1 MSFDRYTAIVR
12 PVQSF
17 AHGPRSKPAVV
28 ASLAFI
34 WILSLALA
42 TPALI
47 SAELEVALV
56 PVERFSNTFVA
67 SANGEED
74 EEVEDDRKNIT
85 ICYPFP
91 ERFGPDYAKIVVLA
105 RFLIHYLIPLIIIGT
120 LYAITAHHLV
130 QRYIFFLILL
140 LVYTLY
146 NNNIYTLSTHTLPGE
161 ATVTVSGIERRLLP
175 SKHGV
180 DVSN

>member
-1 MSFDRYTAIVR
+1 MVYRTFISWNSIAHFVFQFTEDYSTDGKNGIELFYIVFISSSFFKDTSVGISVFTLTALSFDRYTAIVR

-74 EEVEDDRKNIT
+74 EEEVEDDRKNIT
-85 ICYPFP
+85 ICYPC
-91 ERFGPDYAKIVVLA
+91 
-105 RFLIHYLIPLIIIGT
+105 
-120 LYAITAHHLV
+120 
-130 QRYIFFLILL
+130 
-140 LVYTLY
+140 
-146 NNNIYTLSTHTLPGE
+146 THTLPGE

-180 DVSN
+180 EVSN